1 MWKTFWPIWNKHS
14 KKYNFELNIV
24 VMKKHNFYAG
34 PSILPE
40 EVYQQA
46 RAAIDDFAGTGVS
59 VLSVSHRSK
68 EYVEVMEK
76 ARSLAKELMGLDDDF
91 EVLYLQGGAS
101 MQFLQI
107 PYNLMRTK
115 AAYLDTG
122 TWASKAIKETRYFGQ
137 TAVVASSADRQY
149 RYIPKD
155 YDIPAD
161 ADYFHITTN
170 NTIYGTQMQRIPES
184 PVPIVADMSSDIFS
198 RRMDFNRFGL
208 IYAGAQKNMG
218 PAGAT
223 LVAVRKSLLGQ
234 TGREI
239 PTMMD
244 YRTHIAKGSMFNTP
258 PAFSVFV
265 VMLTLEWVKRQG
277 GIAAMEQRN
286 EAKAK
291 LLYDELDRNRLFI
304 PLVDK
309 EDRSRMNV
317 TFVLSD
323 EGLQE
328 RFDRMWQDAGIVGLK
343 GHRSVGGYRASL
355 YNALPVES
363 VQVLVDVMRELER
376 KG

>member
-1 MWKTFWPIWNKHS
+1 
-14 KKYNFELNIV
+14 
-24 VMKKHNFYAG
+24 MKKHNFYAG
-34 PSILPE
+34 PSILPDD
-40 EVYQQA
+40 VYRQA
-46 RAAIDDFAGTGVS
+46 KAAIDDFAGTGVS

-122 TWASKAIKETRYFGQ
+122 TWAGKAIKETRYFGQ

-170 NTIYGTQMQRIPES
+170 NTIYGTQMHRIPES

-223 LVAVRKSLLGQ
+223 LVAVRKSLLGK

-291 LLYDELDRNRLFI
+291 LLYDELDRNPLFI

-363 VQVLVDVMRELER
+363 VQVLVDVMRKLER
-376 KG
+376 RG

>member
-1 MWKTFWPIWNKHS
+1 
-14 KKYNFELNIV
+14 
-24 VMKKHNFYAG
+24 MKKHNFYAG
-34 PSILPE
+34 PSILPDD
-40 EVYQQA
+40 VYRQA
-46 RAAIDDFAGTGVS
+46 KAAIDDFAGTGVS

-107 PYNLMRTK
+107 PYNLMRIK

-122 TWASKAIKETRYFGQ
+122 TWAGKAIKETRYFGQ
-137 TAVVASSADRQY
+137 TDVVASSADRQY

-170 NTIYGTQMQRIPES
+170 NTIYGTQMHRIPES

-223 LVAVRKSLLGQ
+223 LVAVRKSLLGK

-277 GIAAMEQRN
+277 GIAVMEQRN

-291 LLYDELDRNRLFI
+291 LLYDELDRNPLFI

-355 YNALPVES
+355 YNALPIES

-376 KG
+376 RG

>member
-1 MWKTFWPIWNKHS
+1 
-14 KKYNFELNIV
+14 
-24 VMKKHNFYAG
+24 MKKHNFYAG
-34 PSILPE
+34 PSILPG

-46 RAAIDDFAGTGVS
+46 KAAIDDFAGTGVS

-291 LLYDELDRNRLFI
+291 LLYDELDRNPLFV

-323 EGLQE
+323 EGQQE

-355 YNALPVES
+355 YNALPIES

-376 KG
+376 RG

>member
-1 MWKTFWPIWNKHS
+1 
-14 KKYNFELNIV
+14 
-24 VMKKHNFYAG
+24 MKKHNFYAG

-46 RAAIDDFAGTGVS
+46 KAAIDDFAGTGVS

-223 LVAVRKSLLGQ
+223 LVAVRKSLLGK

-277 GIAAMEQRN
+277 GITAMEQRN

-291 LLYDELDRNRLFI
+291 LLYDELDSNPLFV

-355 YNALPVES
+355 YNALPIES

-376 KG
+376 RG